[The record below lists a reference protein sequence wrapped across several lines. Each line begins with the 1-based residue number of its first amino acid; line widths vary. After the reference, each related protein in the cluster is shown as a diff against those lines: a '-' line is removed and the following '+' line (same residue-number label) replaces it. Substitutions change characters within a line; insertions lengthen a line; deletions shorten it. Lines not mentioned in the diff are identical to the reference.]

1 MHLDRIFTM
10 CPYLSGSKEGVIC
23 NAALTLLRNIE
34 DIDPD
39 ICISRHF
46 ELCHLYIAKLH
57 EIDSMPALTGNE
69 SSSTIYQQ

>member
-10 CPYLSGSKEGVIC
+10 CPYLTGSPEGVVC
-23 NAALTLLRNIE
+23 NAALTLLRNIV
-34 DIDPD
+34 DSNPD

-57 EIDSMPALTGNE
+57 EMNIMPALAGNE
-69 SSSTIYQQ
+69 NSKRL